1 MDTPKGLAVILHKNG
16 KLASTRIMS
25 VEDATDMASRNGK
38 LVAPVTVGKPVQG
51 RSDLLVRII
60 DAFRAKGIK
69 IRPNRTFYVPVKTF
83 PALDRKAGRKR
94 GMTHVGV
101 EIFERGFDG
110 RDICYL
116 THHQEKP
123 NDALPALFRCG
134 ATWKCQMNYKY
145 VGVRLK
151 TLLKLVGG

>member
-16 KLASTRIMS
+16 KLANTHILSL
-25 VEDATDMASRNGK
+25 EDATSMASRSGK

-69 IRPNRTFYVPVKTF
+69 IRPNRTFHVPVKTF

-110 RDICYL
+110 CDICYL
-116 THHQEKP
+116 THYQEKP
-123 NDALPALFRCG
+123 SEFHCG
-134 ATWKCQMNYKY
+134 TWKCQMNYKY

-151 TLLKLVGG
+151 TLLKLVEG